1 MNRVNRRKFLQ
12 SASVWGSV
20 AGLAIM
26 RPEQVWGSVANSRIK
41 LGVVGCGGRGHW
53 IAGLFAQHG
62 GYEMHA
68 VADYFGEV
76 AQASGE
82 QLRVDPARRFSGLH
96 GYQALMESGVD
107 AVALET
113 PPYCFPEHVR
123 RAVESGLHVYMA
135 KPVAVDV
142 PGTMEVARCGKK
154 AGEQGRCFLIDFQIP
169 TDPVNQEV
177 VRRIRDGAI
186 GPLVMVR
193 THYLAGTFQDPP
205 MTDSI
210 ASRLR
215 HLVWVN
221 DVALGG
227 GYHVNACIHG
237 VDGGLWLLDQQPV
250 AATGMS
256 RIGRLDP
263 HGDSHDVFSICF
275 EFADGTFM
283 NHVGSHLNA
292 TFDVRCVAY
301 GQAGN
306 AEIGYVG
313 TGQIN
318 AGAATY
324 EGGEIE
330 DLYRAGAV
338 RNIARFH
345 DAIQAGDTSNPTLGP
360 SIRST
365 LATLLGRDA
374 AAHRTRLTM
383 EELIRE
389 NRSIPADL
397 SGLKMGD

>member
-1 MNRVNRRKFLQ
+1 MNRVNRRRFLK
-12 SASVWGSV
+12 SAAVWGGV
-20 AGLAIM
+20 AGLAIV
-26 RPEQVWGSVANSRIK
+26 RPARVWGSAANSRIK

-62 GYEMHA
+62 GYEIHA
-68 VADYFGEV
+68 VADYFDEV

-82 QLRVDPARRFSGLH
+82 QLQVDPARRFSGLA
-96 GYQALMESGVD
+96 GYQALMESGVE

-142 PGTMEVARCGKK
+142 AGTMEIARWGKQ
-154 AGEQGRCFLIDFQIP
+154 AGEQGRCFLVDYQIP
-169 TDPVNQEV
+169 TDPINQEV

-186 GPLVMVR
+186 GPIMMVR
-193 THYLAGTFQDPP
+193 THYLAGTFSDPP
-205 MTDSI
+205 LTDSI

-215 HLVWVN
+215 NLIWVN
-221 DVALGG
+221 DIALGG

-237 VDGGLWLLDQQPV
+237 VDGGLWLRDQRPV

-256 RIGRLDP
+256 RIGRSDP
-263 HGDSHDVFSICF
+263 HGDSHDMFSICF

-283 NHVGSHLNA
+283 NHVGSHLNS

-313 TGQIN
+313 TGKIN
-318 AGAATY
+318 AAAAAY

-338 RNIARFH
+338 RNIAQFH
-345 DAIQAGDTSNPTLGP
+345 NSIQAGDASNPTLDP

-374 AAHRTRLTM
+374 AARRTRLTM
-383 EELIRE
+383 EELVRE
-389 NRSIPADL
+389 NRSIPVDL
-397 SGLKMGD
+397 SGLKS